1 MKASII
7 LDPKAPALSVRD
19 MEQIQKFNLGK
30 VYSDLITRAEFEE
43 LLREVSHKADTIS
56 QWSREI

>member
-1 MKASII
+1 M
-7 LDPKAPALSVRD
+7 DPKAPALSVRD